1 VVRAAFRVL
10 LSRAAGGTGEAGWS
24 GAGPHRSSER
34 LAAEGAHSQ
43 PLVGGRERCAE
54 LGATVALVPRPAD
67 RYVGAPPRGV
77 PAPAPRDVEEQ
88 LQDLRAR
95 LQAVLAELEAC
106 MQAGTLSLPDYVL
119 QLRAKIRC
127 DKQGAVAAKA
137 AGRRLAA
144 VRLLGHVKLMTK
156 ELAEAEASLPP
167 AAAAESNSVSSAA
180 PPSQQTGEKQY
191 RSGTA
196 RSLQRMMTQFNRQV
210 AQMDLTTQKQRCA
223 RAILYERAI
232 HERARARARR

>member
-1 VVRAAFRVL
+1 MPRREEWAAGGGGARSSDRGLFLSYDVAEKELELVRAAL
-10 LSRAAGGTGEAGWS
+10 QALAGGACCLSCAAGPRAAAGTGEAGWS
-24 GAGPHRSSER
+24 GAGPRRGSER

-43 PLVGGRERCAE
+43 PLVVGRERCAE
-54 LGATVALVPRPAD
+54 LGARGRYAGARPAD
-67 RYVGAPPRGV
+67 DRYAGAPPRGV

-88 LQDLRAR
+88 LQDLQAR

-167 AAAAESNSVSSAA
+167 AAAESNSVSSAA
-180 PPSQQTGEKQY
+180 PASQQAEEKQY
-191 RSGTA
+191 
-196 RSLQRMMTQFNRQV
+196 
-210 AQMDLTTQKQRCA
+210 
-223 RAILYERAI
+223 
-232 HERARARARR
+232 